1 MIEVSAHDC
10 LKILVQSDVAPDRS
24 PKTSAIDR
32 DDSDRLSILVEYI
45 DRKVSGVGAVLDVL
59 VLSLETI
66 LKLDALDLCIEVTD
80 LLAFQV
86 DGVGFLDVL

>member
-1 MIEVSAHDC
+1 MVEISANDG
-10 LKILVQSDVAPDRS
+10 LQILIQSDIAPDGS
-24 PKTSAIDR
+24 PKASSEDR
-32 DDSDRLSILVEYI
+32 NDSHGLAVLAEDI
-45 DRKVSGVGAVLDVL
+45 DRKIRTLSVLDVL

-86 DGVGFLDVL
+86 DGVGLLDVL

>member
-1 MIEVSAHDC
+1 MVEISANDG
-10 LKILVQSDVAPDRS
+10 LKILIQSDIAPDGS
-24 PKTSAIDR
+24 PKTSSEDR
-32 DDSDRLSILVEYI
+32 NDSHGLAVLAEDI
-45 DRKVSGVGAVLDVL
+45 DRKIRTLSVLDVL

-86 DGVGFLDVL
+86 DGVGLLDVL